1 MTRVVLRLVT
11 SVAMSVSL
19 AACALPRG
27 AALQSEVL
35 AKSSSQ
41 VPELATYP
49 VTRDFLPRIASW
61 PMTGGGSGDNWLKAS
76 GGASGQI
83 IAPGDKID
91 LAIWESSENGLL
103 AGPGQRMTPL
113 TGALVS
119 PQGKLFVPYLGAV
132 KISGMSP
139 EHAREV
145 IQTKLEPLVPSPQ
158 VQLNATPGRQNSVD
172 LVGGVTSPGNF
183 PMVDRT
189 LTVLGLISMGG
200 GAQAG
205 IDNPQLRL
213 HRGGKVYRT
222 SLQRVVDTPS
232 LDTTLRA
239 GDKLIVEK
247 DQRQFIALGA
257 TGSQTLVPFPKDKVS
272 ALEAVSLAGGLTS
285 SRADPGGVLVLREYS
300 PNQVVS
306 GASAGGS
313 GPGHERV
320 VFTIDLTTADGLFSA
335 GKFMIQ
341 PQDLVLATESPV
353 SDARSILSL
362 LGLTVGIYD
371 RASD

>member
-41 VPELATYP
+41 TPELATYP
-49 VTRDFLPRIASW
+49 VTREMLPRIAGW
-61 PMTGGGSGDNWLKAS
+61 PMTGESTQDHWLKAS

-119 PQGKLFVPYLGAV
+119 PQGNLFVPYLGAV

-172 LVGGVTSPGNF
+172 LVGGVAAPGNF
-183 PMVDRT
+183 PMVDRA
-189 LTVLGLISMGG
+189 LTVLGLLSLGG
-200 GAQAG
+200 GTQPG

-213 HRGGKVYRT
+213 HRGGKVYST
-222 SLQRVVDTPS
+222 SLQRLIETPS

-257 TGSQTLVPFPKDKVS
+257 TGTQTLVPFPKDKIS

-285 SRADPGGVLVLREYS
+285 TRADPGGVLVLREYA
-300 PNQVVS
+300 PGQVV
-306 GASAGGS
+306 GGDAAGIT

-335 GKFMIQ
+335 GKFRIQ
-341 PQDLVLATESPV
+341 PQDLVLATESPIN
-353 SDARSILSL
+353 DARSILQL
-362 LGLTVGIYD
+362 LGLSIGLSNQIN
-371 RASD
+371 